1 MEINSHRTN
10 NDVVFF
16 ERYQAALCILVWFGI
31 KKLTGLSNL
40 NALYL
45 TENEVDKLFKNFIDF
60 I

>member
-45 TENEVDKLFKNFIDF
+45 TENEVDKLDLLFQ
-60 I
+60 